1 MIKILKYIL
10 FEEYIQTIEQ
20 EIQDLNIWNDLK
32 EILLMNVKNIY
43 NDHNFNGVIKYLQKK
58 YGEKYL

>member
-1 MIKILKYIL
+1 M